1 MPGRYQFSSERRG
14 SVAEVQEWIPKSKY
28 KRMRVVSLSS
38 WASQVVVAYSE
49 ECTEAAQF
57 SNITVPGLPSPDTL
71 RTEQGHSLG
80 SRLRTVSRSV
90 VSARREEAFHII
102 HYRPEAMAV
111 PPADRRSIPSDSLQY
126 IRSGVLRSRA
136 AEPLA
141 KYLSF
146 SSVECLRNV
155 HTTQRYKELQ
165 FASVLS
171 YGAAPSV

>member
-71 RTEQGHSLG
+71 RTEQGY
-80 SRLRTVSRSV
+80 SV
-90 VSARREEAFHII
+90 VDCAQFPDQLSPRDAKRHSTSSIIARRQW
-102 HYRPEAMAV
+102 
-111 PPADRRSIPSDSLQY
+111 PSLPQTGGQSL
-126 IRSGVLRSRA
+126 
-136 AEPLA
+136 PT
-141 KYLSF
+141 LS
-146 SSVECLRNV
+146 S
-155 HTTQRYKELQ
+155 T
-165 FASVLS
+165 
-171 YGAAPSV
+171 